1 MVGPVQGELRRPYLA
16 GIDPALRMPAWAGRA
31 ALFTGK
37 STPNGGTTSADDAM
51 TQKGLWILAI
61 LCLGVLIGVVLRNAV
76 DTVPADRADRMA
88 QARGSASGDLASTPR
103 DSDTA
108 GTGLDPVS
116 LEALRVGLDEARLR
130 DQQQEQTL
138 IELQGRLER
147 LEALEDGTPAGAAIE
162 GAGGRVSGPAT
173 SGSQAQGEAGL
184 IAAGIDSQTAAWI
197 QQQLDK
203 NQLDEL
209 YLRNQSLREGWIN
222 TPRFRDALVQ
232 LQSRFDALRGEM
244 GDDNF
249 DRLLF
254 ALGRNNRVVV
264 SEVMHDSPAQQF
276 GLNAGDTIIRYDG
289 KRVLSTQELQALTAQ
304 GDSAS
309 PVLVEI
315 SREGQSMTLY
325 VSGGPLG
332 VRLMTRRARPE

>member
-1 MVGPVQGELRRPYLA
+1 
-16 GIDPALRMPAWAGRA
+16 
-31 ALFTGK
+31 
-37 STPNGGTTSADDAM
+37 M
-51 TQKGLWILAI
+51 TRKGLWFLAI
-61 LCLGVLIGVVLRNAV
+61 LCLGMLLGGLLWNAV
-76 DTVPADRADRMA
+76 VTVPGDHADRMT
-88 QARGSASGDLASTPR
+88 QARGSAPGDRVSVPR
-103 DSDTA
+103 DADAAYA
-108 GTGLDPVS
+108 GPDPAS
-116 LEALRVGLDEARLR
+116 LEVLRVRLEEARLR
-130 DQQQEQTL
+130 DQQREQTL
-138 IELQGRLER
+138 TELQGRLER
-147 LEALEDGTPAGAAIE
+147 LEALMAGAPAGAATDE
-162 GAGGRVSGPAT
+162 SGAGVSGRAT
-173 SGSQAQGEAGL
+173 SSRSQAQGEAAL
-184 IAAGIDSQTAAWI
+184 TAAGIDGQTAAWI

-222 TPRFRDALVQ
+222 TPRFRDALAK
-232 LQSRFDALRGEM
+232 LRSRFDGLRGEL

-264 SEVMHDSPAQQF
+264 SDVMHDSPAQQF

-289 KRVLSTQELQALTAQ
+289 KRVLSTQELQGLTAE
-304 GDSAS
+304 GDTAS

-315 SREGQSMTLY
+315 NREGQTMNLY